1 MTDLAKLLAKLD
13 DANDDLWTQDGEPTL
28 SAASN
33 LAGKRLS
40 RDEVRAT
47 GRMRGQARGAEREA
61 AVNHA
66 LELAQAE
73 LATAAKVAEV
83 AVIERRLKAAR
94 VALGESYPKYIRH
107 QAKPSVED
115 SIRLH
120 LKRTAEHEAAGNV
133 AAPVVTQHQSMLD
146 SLMANGGRRGS
157 AKPRGLLR

>member
-13 DANDDLWTQDGEPTL
+13 DANDDLWTQEGEPTL

-40 RDEVRAT
+40 RDDVRRA
-47 GRMRGQARGAEREA
+47 GRTRGQAREPEKQALTDY
-61 AVNHA
+61 A
-66 LELAQAE
+66 LELAMAE
-73 LATAAKVAEV
+73 LATAEKVAEI
-83 AVIERRLKAAR
+83 AAIERRLRAAR

-107 QAKPSVED
+107 QKPRSVED
-115 SIRLH
+115 SIRDH
-120 LKRTAEHEAAGNV
+120 LRRTAAHEAAGNV
-133 AAPVVTQHQSMLD
+133 AAPVATRHQSALD